1 MKMGS
6 SKRKSSFRIDDIL
19 HQQRDHSLLYQHHA
33 AATAAA
39 AAAAVT
45 AGRQSHAPGSQP
57 GPDGVASLPY
67 PTGPS
72 YGAVPAHSLPVDCT
86 AAGGGR
92 IHRSSSPP
100 GLGPPLAH
108 SAGGGSGSPASIGRS
123 DSPKKPTAVYPGLL
137 DFSKGVIP
145 LPLQLGV
152 PTFNPIN
159 AAYLEHYAS
168 VLHKATPRAVWPFYT
183 HPYSYLLPPCGSK
196 RKGGQVR
203 FTPQQTQSL
212 EKRFSNHKYLSPEDR
227 RNLAIQLKL
236 SDRQVK
242 TWFQNRRAKW
252 RRANNGCQSTDT
264 LGPTPDSGLGG
275 AGDPTKHPAHATAGY
290 PSLTGCHT
298 KKYPHA
304 DDDDEDHASQGGH
317 KDSRSARGVRTA
329 PGYDCKSTDSFS
341 DHEEDGS
348 SDDPDEDDDEP
359 ASPINVI

>member
-19 HQQRDHSLLYQHHA
+19 HQQRADHSLLYQHHA
-33 AATAAA
+33 AAAA
-39 AAAAVT
+39 T
-45 AGRQSHAPGSQP
+45 AGRQSHTSGSQP

-86 AAGGGR
+86 ATGGGR
-92 IHRSSSPP
+92 THRSSSPP
-100 GLGPPLAH
+100 GIGLPVAH
-108 SAGGGSGSPASIGRS
+108 SAGGGGSPASIGRS

-137 DFSKGVIP
+137 DFSKSVIP

-168 VLHKATPRAVWPFYT
+168 VLKATPRAVWPFYT

-264 LGPTPDSGLGG
+264 LGPADSGLGG
-275 AGDPTKHPAHATAGY
+275 AGDPAKLPALAHGAASY
-290 PSLTGCHT
+290 PSSTGCRT
-298 KKYPHA
+298 KKYSHVD

-317 KDSRSARGVRTA
+317 KDPRSARRVRTA
-329 PGYDCKSTDSFS
+329 QGYDCKSTDSFS